1 MKLATALM
9 NRADLQKKMDELHT
23 RLNLN
28 AKVQEGEEP
37 AEQPAELLA
46 ELDAAASELEELVTR
61 INLTN
66 AQTVTDGLS
75 ITARI
80 AHRDTLM
87 KKQRILRSFL
97 DEASNLASRYS
108 RTEIKIQS
116 TVHVRDLQKKLDA
129 VAQEIRLT
137 DEKLQE
143 LNWTVE
149 LL

>member
-9 NRADLQKKMDELHT
+9 NRSELQKKIDELHT

-28 AKVQEGEEP
+28 AKVQEGEAP
-37 AEQPAELLA
+37 AEQPEELLA
-46 ELDAAASELEELVTR
+46 ELDAASAELEELVTR

-66 AQTVTDGLS
+66 AQTVTDGQTM
-75 ITARI
+75 TARI

-116 TVHVRDLQKKLDA
+116 TVNVRAMQKQLDA

-149 LL
+149 LN